1 MRCVPV
7 RLMSL
12 MPSMNIVVTGAN
24 GFIGKNLCIM
34 LAESGF
40 DNVVKVD
47 KETTP
52 DELANCLR
60 NTDFVFHLAGIN
72 RPENDIEFRQG
83 NADLTA
89 FIITELEKAGKKAP
103 IMLSSSIQA
112 DRDNPYGISKVEA
125 EQLVNAYGESNGA
138 SYYIYRFPNVFG
150 KWCRPN
156 YNSFVATFCHNVVND
171 LELTIYDA
179 SVPVTLVYIDD
190 VCRALIGLLKRHQ
203 PSGYQQVQPEYPTT
217 VGAVA
222 DTLRAFK
229 SSRVSLVT
237 EDVGT
242 GLTRA
247 LYSTYLSYFTP
258 EQFSYTIPDYRDER
272 GTFCEMLKTKQAGQ
286 FSFFTA
292 HPGVTRGGHYHHS
305 KNEKFLVIKGQ
316 ALFRFEQIITKE
328 RYELSVS
335 GDHCQIVETVPGWSH
350 DITNIGDDELVVMLW
365 ANEIFD
371 RELPDTFASP
381 L

>member
-1 MRCVPV
+1 
-7 RLMSL
+7 MSS

-24 GFIGKNLCIM
+24 GFIGKNLCVM

-40 DNVVKVD
+40 DDVVKID
-47 KETTP
+47 RETTP
-52 DELANCLR
+52 DELANCLH
-60 NTDFVFHLAGIN
+60 NADFVFHLAGIN
-72 RPENDIEFRQG
+72 RPENDVEFQQG

-89 FIITELEKAGKKAP
+89 FIVSELEKAGRKVP
-103 IMLSSSIQA
+103 IMLSSSTQA
-112 DRDNPYGISKVEA
+112 GRDNPYGSSKVEA
-125 EQLVNAYGESNGA
+125 EKLVKAYGESSGA

-150 KWCRPN
+150 KWCRSG
-156 YNSFVATFCHNVVND
+156 YNSFVATFCHNVAND
-171 LELTIYDA
+171 LELTIHDA
-179 SVPVTLVYIDD
+179 SAPVTLVYIDD
-190 VCRALIGLLKRHQ
+190 VCRALIGLLKESQ
-203 PSGYQQVQPEYPTT
+203 PAGYQQVQPEYPTT

-222 DTLRAFK
+222 EKLRAFK

-258 EQFSYTIPDYRDER
+258 GQFSYTVPDYRDER

-305 KNEKFLVIKGQ
+305 KNEKFLVVKGQ
-316 ALFRFEQIITKE
+316 ALFKFEQIVTKE
-328 RYELSVS
+328 RYELNVS
-335 GDHCQIVETVPGWSH
+335 GDECQIVETVPGWSH

-365 ANEIFD
+365 ASEIFD